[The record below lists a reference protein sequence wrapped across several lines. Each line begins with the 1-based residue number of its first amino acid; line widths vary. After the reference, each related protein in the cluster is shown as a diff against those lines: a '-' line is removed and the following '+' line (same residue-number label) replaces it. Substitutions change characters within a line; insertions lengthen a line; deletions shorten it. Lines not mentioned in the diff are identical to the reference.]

1 MGTWTLKDGVEVQ
14 MLKDVAGMGTDGG
27 ASGGWPP
34 WNHKS
39 RSDGGESGGTI
50 EGEVGEDGDGE
61 SDDDESGEGS

>member
-1 MGTWTLKDGVEVQ
+1 MWTLMGEAEVQ

-39 RSDGGESGGTI
+39 QNGGGESGGTI
-50 EGEVGEDGDGE
+50 EDGVGEDGAGE
-61 SDDDESGEGS
+61 NDDDESGEGS